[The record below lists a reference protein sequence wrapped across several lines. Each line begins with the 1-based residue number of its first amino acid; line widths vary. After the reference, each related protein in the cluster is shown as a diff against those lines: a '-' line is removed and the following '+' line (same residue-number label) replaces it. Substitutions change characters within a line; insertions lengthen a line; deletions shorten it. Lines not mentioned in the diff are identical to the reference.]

1 MSEAIDKSKNPSL
14 PGKKAALAVGVL
26 AAGLAAAFLAGRAS
40 GPSAPAPAA
49 FAPAAPMAAPAAP
62 PAQAAPAA
70 EPPAAFAAPG
80 GALAEPKRG
89 PTKEEIAKGMRTYA
103 LTLIEVAAGGLAFVP
118 DPAVAR
124 KVLSNPKIAEGL
136 LMLEASRRGCG
147 EADEACKGEARAAAK
162 AVHDSVLA
170 SPDPAAAL
178 QESLK
183 PYRANTFMPAR

>member
-1 MSEAIDKSKNPSL
+1 MSESNDKSKIPALPS
-14 PGKKAALAVGVL
+14 KKTALVVGIL
-26 AAGLAAAFLAGRAS
+26 AAGLAAALLAGRAT
-40 GPSAPAPAA
+40 GPSEPAPAA
-49 FAPAAPMAAPAAP
+49 FAPMAPATAPAAQAPAALAAPA
-62 PAQAAPAA
+62 
-70 EPPAAFAAPG
+70 
-80 GALAEPKRG
+80 GAIAEPKRG
-89 PTKEEIAKGMRTYA
+89 PTKEEVAKGMRTYA

-136 LMLEASRRGCG
+136 LMLEASQRGCG